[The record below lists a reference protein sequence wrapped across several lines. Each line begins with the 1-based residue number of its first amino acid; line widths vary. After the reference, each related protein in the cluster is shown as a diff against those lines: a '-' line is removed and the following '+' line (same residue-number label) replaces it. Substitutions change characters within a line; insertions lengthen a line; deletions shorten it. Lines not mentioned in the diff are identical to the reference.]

1 MKSGEYSS
9 TLHAEANQSVTAER
23 LSFAELDA
31 PVAANA
37 PLITSLAPGI
47 SEVAKTANPLHQI
60 KARLTVCVG
69 EAEVTVGDLLG
80 AREQQVLRLDRAVD
94 APVDLL
100 LEGQLIARGI
110 LVAVDDHFGVRI
122 TELPAPLAT

>member
-1 MKSGEYSS
+1 MKSGEYSRA
-9 TLHAEANQSVTAER
+9 LHAEANQSLTTER

-37 PLITSLAPGI
+37 PLIASLAAASPEGARA
-47 SEVAKTANPLHQI
+47 VNPLHQI

-94 APVDLL
+94 GPVDLL

-122 TELPAPLAT
+122 TELPKPLAT

>member
-9 TLHAEANQSVTAER
+9 ALQAEANQSLTAER
-23 LSFAELDA
+23 LSFTELA
-31 PVAANA
+31 TPVAANA
-37 PLITSLAPGI
+37 PLIASL
-47 SEVAKTANPLHQI
+47 SEAGAGRSANPLHQI

-69 EAEVTVGDLLG
+69 GAEVTVGDLLA

-122 TELPAPLAT
+122 TELPTPLAT

>member
-9 TLHAEANQSVTAER
+9 ALHAEANQSLTAER
-23 LSFAELDA
+23 LSFTELTT

-37 PLITSLAPGI
+37 PLIASLSAAGAG
-47 SEVAKTANPLHQI
+47 SGRSANPLHQI

-69 EAEVTVGDLLG
+69 EAEVTVGDLLA

-122 TELPAPLAT
+122 TELPTPLAT